1 MPALDSLIQPL
12 ITYKYLLLLPVSIV
26 EGPIVSIIA
35 GFLCSKG
42 LLSLFVTYPVLI
54 MGDLLGDT
62 MYYSIGRWGGRSFI
76 HRWGRFIGV
85 KEEKLLRTDNHFK
98 NHGGKTLIFG
108 KTQALGGVIL
118 VAAGLGKMPYLRFIW
133 LNLVTTIVKSFLLL
147 ITGYYFGHAYRLID
161 HYFGLYGV
169 ITLLLI
175 TFAAIIYFL
184 FGRKKKA

>member
-1 MPALDSLIQPL
+1 MPSLDSLIQL
-12 ITYKYLLLLPVSIV
+12 LVTYKYLLLLPVSIV
-26 EGPIVSIIA
+26 EGPIISIIA

-42 LLSLFVTYPVLI
+42 VLSLFVTYPVLI

-62 MYYSIGRWGGRSFI
+62 MYYSIGRWGGRGFI
-76 HRWGRFIGV
+76 NKWGKIFGIKDG
-85 KEEKLLRTDNHFK
+85 KFLRTENQFK
-98 NHGGKTLIFG
+98 NHGKKTLIFG
-108 KTQALGGVIL
+108 KTQAMGGVIL

-133 LNLVTTIVKSFLLL
+133 LNFVTTIVKSFLLL